1 MTIVKVIM
9 NVSAKRVTFQVPL
22 QLSTPNIIA
31 AEKSLGSIRWS
42 LDDLKKGYYIL

>member
-22 QLSTPNIIA
+22 LLAIPNIIA
-31 AEKSLGSIRWS
+31 AENSIGSNNMKNVAEFRE
-42 LDDLKKGYYIL
+42 G

>member
-22 QLSTPNIIA
+22 LLAIPNIIA
-31 AEKSLGSIRWS
+31 AEKSLGSINM
-42 LDDLKKGYYIL
+42 KKAAEFREE